1 MKTKLCSACTR
12 INPQEL
18 TSLYHWRTT
27 LRAYILS
34 SVPFILAGFLFN
46 QEECLTFTHS
56 RVQEDSEKEKIYN
69 QSQQTMNHLY
79 YIPLLY
85 NFIGR
90 CTFLEVR
97 ITVLCILTLIAVVV
111 HRNPILP
118 TALSTTW
125 GKNTMWISNKYK
137 HTDRRMKRDGGAC
150 ISLGETPLLDHLR
163 HETTC
168 HISKKCSETFEF
180 SINSS
185 GTFF

>member
-1 MKTKLCSACTR
+1 
-12 INPQEL
+12 
-18 TSLYHWRTT
+18 
-27 LRAYILS
+27 
-34 SVPFILAGFLFN
+34 
-46 QEECLTFTHS
+46 
-56 RVQEDSEKEKIYN
+56 
-69 QSQQTMNHLY
+69 MNHLY

-185 GTFF
+185 GTFFLKKQTENPGPVLSVAGSGVNSQGAKQRRSPTTTRSG